1 MEARSGDE
9 LHITVYNGITGS
21 NDGVAIHWHGIT
33 MKGWWTRLRTRMAQR
48 LQDFPLT
55 GPGFNEM
62 DGAVGI
68 TQCAVGPGRTFV
80 YKFQIGQQQHGTF
93 WYHAHSAVQ
102 RADGMYGGLVVHKPV
117 GKQRKS
123 DLSVHGYDSEKLLLI
138 GDWYHRSA
146 DRVLAEYKDF
156 RSFANEVSSQVFSGI
171 FLFGY

>member
-1 MEARSGDE
+1 
-9 LHITVYNGITGS
+9 
-21 NDGVAIHWHGIT
+21 
-33 MKGWWTRLRTRMAQR
+33 
-48 LQDFPLT
+48 
-55 GPGFNEM
+55 M

-68 TQCAVGPGRTFV
+68 TQCAVGPGRAFI

-117 GKQRKS
+117 GTQRKS

-156 RSFANEVSSQVFSGI
+156 RSFANEVSSQVLRGI
-171 FLFGY
+171 CLLATKPRVARSRLALDQRGWLLQLQQRPSRETSRLHEYRNSCGACSS